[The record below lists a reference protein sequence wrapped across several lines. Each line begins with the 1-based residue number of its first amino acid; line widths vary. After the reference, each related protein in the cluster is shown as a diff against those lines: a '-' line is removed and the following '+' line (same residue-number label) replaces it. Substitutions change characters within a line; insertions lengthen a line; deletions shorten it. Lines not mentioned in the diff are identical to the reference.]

1 MTGAITSSEH
11 LCAGG
16 VLGEDACKGDSGG
29 PLLARTDDQSS
40 WQLVG
45 IVSGGS
51 ARSVV
56 VSNRLT
62 SSEKNISSEI
72 NVSSEINIGVMFLI
86 TSGVV
91 WAPQDCSPR

>member
-16 VLGEDACKGDSGG
+16 VVGEDACKGDSGG

-62 SSEKNISSEI
+62 SSEI

-86 TSGVV
+86 TSGVI